1 MADTDTSVEAVERE
15 CRNIHECTILLMI
28 PPMYGQRWQDLLR
41 AIAAERDKLEAE
53 NERLKKL
60 LAEKTLDCL
69 AAEGQASN
77 AYEEP
82 FSEYGHYGENNPPV
96 GMSSPSDKDYEV

>member
-1 MADTDTSVEAVERE
+1 MADTDTSGEAVERE
-15 CRNIHECTILLMI
+15 CRNIHDAVNRNMI
-28 PPMYGQRWQDLLR
+28 PAYRLTWVDLLR
-41 AIAAERDKLEAE
+41 GLLSERDKLEAE
-53 NERLKKL
+53 NARLEKL

-69 AAEGQASN
+69 AAEGQAFD